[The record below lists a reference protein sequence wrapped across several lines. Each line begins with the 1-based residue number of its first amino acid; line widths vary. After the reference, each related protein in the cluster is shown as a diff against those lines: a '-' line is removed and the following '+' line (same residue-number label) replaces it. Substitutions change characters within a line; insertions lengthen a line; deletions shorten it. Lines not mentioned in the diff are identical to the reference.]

1 MDVDCCVLGIECSV
15 DSERRDVRD
24 KCESCRML
32 CVKIMKFEIRVVG
45 GKRKEICRVCYEKLI
60 ERNKDVWYKER

>member
-15 DSERRDVRD
+15 DSERRDVRY

-45 GKRKEICRVCYEKLI
+45 CYVL
-60 ERNKDVWYKER
+60 RL